1 MSGSTPGRLAGNVA
15 IVTGSARGI
24 GYAIAERLLADGA
37 DVVVADIAADPAAT
51 AAGSLGAAA
60 GRDVQSVVVD
70 IGDEASTAAMAAAV
84 VERHGCI
91 DVLVNNAGLMAGIAR
106 RPFDEIPVDEWDRVM
121 AVNVRGTW
129 NAAKAVTPTMRAQ
142 GSGHIVNV
150 ASDTTL
156 SGVPG
161 LAHYVASKGAI
172 DALTR
177 VLAREL
183 GTHGIAVNAV
193 APGFTITDAALDEG
207 GDARERSV
215 AARALHR
222 DVTPAEIAGVV
233 AFLASADAEL
243 LTGQIVVANA
253 GYVFR

>member
-1 MSGSTPGRLAGNVA
+1 MSGVGRLDGAVA
-15 IVTGSARGI
+15 IVTGSGRGI
-24 GYAIAERLLADGA
+24 GYAIAQRLLADGA
-37 DVVVADIAADPAAT
+37 DVVVGDIAADAAS
-51 AAGSLGAAA
+51 AAAASLGEAA
-60 GRDVQSVVVD
+60 GRNVLSVVVD
-70 IGDEASTAAMAAAV
+70 VSDQESTAAMAAAV
-84 VERHGCI
+84 VERHGRI
-91 DVLVNNAGLMAGIAR
+91 DVLVNNAGLMAGIPR
-106 RPFDEIPVDEWDRVM
+106 RPFDEIPADEWDRVM

-129 NAAKAVTPTMRAQ
+129 NASKAVTPTMRAQ
-142 GSGHIVNV
+142 GAGRIVNI

-161 LAHYVASKGAI
+161 LAHYVASKGAVE
-172 DALTR
+172 ALTR

-183 GTHGIAVNAV
+183 GDHGIVVNAV

-207 GDARERSV
+207 GDARGRSV